1 MKCLSLV
8 RTFAL
13 PMFVFLSANLTGCL
27 LDPQDPAEAEL
38 EQSSAALR
46 LMQNDNGEC
55 AYAGTVTCT
64 HAAWGTQ
71 TYSHTEYAH
80 ASEFRGGTC
89 PSLLE
94 VSWERD
100 GWSCKGMMQPKDP
113 IEDEVAEEQLE
124 EKSLA
129 P

>member
-80 ASEFRGGTC
+80 ASDFVGGTC
-89 PSLLE
+89 PSRLE

-100 GWSCKGMMQPKDP
+100 GWSCQGMMQPKDP